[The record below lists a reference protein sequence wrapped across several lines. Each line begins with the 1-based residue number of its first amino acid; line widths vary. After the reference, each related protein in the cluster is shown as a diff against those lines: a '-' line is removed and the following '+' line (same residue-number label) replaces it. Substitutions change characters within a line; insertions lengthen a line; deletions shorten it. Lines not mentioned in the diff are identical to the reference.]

1 MVIWL
6 WYISKGNKCYLFEL
20 TCIWIS
26 RLFWGKNSWGCWV
39 RYESLSLFISYL
51 LPNLLLEQ
59 LPMYRY
65 IVSYLP
71 FALSNQKDSTWWN
84 AHNVAIRW
92 VAGPQL
98 KRHTSIVLLFNTP
111 PMASI
116 LKYGHSL
123 IEYYTLMYYFTDTYI
138 NEQLFGWSTEQIEAG
153 PGFQEPKFPLCD
165 SQLSF
170 LSMSYYIWVYVLDS
184 YLPYTYIRKWN
195 DFCVYGSPMDQQ
207 LTR

>member
-26 RLFWGKNSWGCWV
+26 RHFWGKNSWGCWV

-111 PMASI
+111 PMASNVLLHWHLYKWAI
-116 LKYGHSL
+116 VWLKYRA
-123 IEYYTLMYYFTDTYI
+123 DR
-138 NEQLFGWSTEQIEAG
+138 GWAR
-153 PGFQEPKFPLCD
+153 
-165 SQLSF
+165 LSGAKVPSVRQSAF
-170 LSMSYYIWVYVLDS
+170 FSFYVILHMSIC
-184 YLPYTYIRKWN
+184 T
-195 DFCVYGSPMDQQ
+195 G
-207 LTR
+207 